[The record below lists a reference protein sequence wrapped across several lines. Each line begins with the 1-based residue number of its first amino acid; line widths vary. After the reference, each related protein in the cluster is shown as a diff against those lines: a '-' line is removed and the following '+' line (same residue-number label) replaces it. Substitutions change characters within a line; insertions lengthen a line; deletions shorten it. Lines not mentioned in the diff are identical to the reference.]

1 MSMPRVAV
9 RVRVYGRVQ
18 GVFFRS
24 SMKEVADEL
33 GVDGW
38 VRNVE
43 DGSVEA
49 LVVGEEEKVKKLVEW
64 CHRGPPLAKVQRVTV
79 EKTQEPGPLRGF
91 RIIL

>member
-1 MSMPRVAV
+1 MPRVAV